1 MKINNKNSNLHRDTG
16 LGCQFAELRGFGVAR
31 PGSGRRRTP
40 TESPDFA
47 PVAAGGG
54 GRTGA
59 IRKREFEVSVAAVG
73 TTLAAA
79 TLAGVAVA
87 LLLRLRGRLP
97 VAERN
102 ARSLHTAPVPRVG
115 GLAIWA
121 GWIPV
126 ACLVPASPGM
136 GIATWGVPW
145 AMLFAVSLRDDMRGV
160 AIAPRLAVHGIAA
173 CWFAWASAAFLP
185 GSTLL
190 SMALVALVAAWS
202 LNLYNFMDGSDG
214 LAAAMSVAGFA
225 AMGAV
230 LLWHRMPAEAPLALA
245 AATIPVLLVNRPPA
259 RIFLGDVGAV
269 PLGFLAAAL
278 GIGGVGAGAW
288 GAWFPVLVFLP
299 FIADASVTL
308 ATARAPR
315 RAVLGGPQDAL
326 LPAPPP
332 DGRRPRRH
340 ARRLRRADGGHRRHR
355 GGLRMPETRVGRSR
369 ARRVVCSLCATV
381 RGD

>member
-1 MKINNKNSNLHRDTG
+1 MRVRCT
-16 LGCQFAELRGFGVAR
+16 
-31 PGSGRRRTP
+31 
-40 TESPDFA
+40 
-47 PVAAGGG
+47 
-54 GRTGA
+54 
-59 IRKREFEVSVAAVG
+59 
-73 TTLAAA
+73 
-79 TLAGVAVA
+79 
-87 LLLRLRGRLP
+87 
-97 VAERN
+97 
-102 ARSLHTAPVPRVG
+102 TAPIPRVG

-121 GWIPV
+121 GWLPV
-126 ACLVPASPGM
+126 ACLAPAPPAM

-145 AMLFAVSLRDDMRGV
+145 ALLFAVSLRDDMRGV

-185 GSTLL
+185 GGTLL
-190 SMALVALVAAWS
+190 SMALVALVVAWS

-230 LLWHRMPAEAPLALA
+230 LLWHRMPAEVPLALA
-245 AATIPVLLVNRPPA
+245 AATVPVLLVNRPPA
-259 RIFLGDVGAV
+259 RIFMGDVGAV

-326 LPAPPP
+326 LSAPAP
-332 DGRRPRRH
+332 DGRRTRRH
-340 ARRLRRADGGHRRHR
+340 ARRLRRADGRHRRHR
-355 GGLRMPETRVGRSR
+355 GGLRMPRSPR
-369 ARRVVCSLCATV
+369 GAVPALAAWCAVCALTV

>member
-1 MKINNKNSNLHRDTG
+1 M
-16 LGCQFAELRGFGVAR
+16 
-31 PGSGRRRTP
+31 
-40 TESPDFA
+40 
-47 PVAAGGG
+47 
-54 GRTGA
+54 
-59 IRKREFEVSVAAVG
+59 SVAAAAP
-73 TTLAAA
+73 TFAAAALAAMA
-79 TLAGVAVA
+79 MA
-87 LLLRLRGRLP
+87 LLLGFRGRLP
-97 VAERN
+97 VAQRN
-102 ARSLHTAPVPRVG
+102 ARSLHTAPIPRVG

-126 ACLVPASPGM
+126 ACLVPAPPGM

-145 AMLFAVSLRDDMRGV
+145 ALLFAVSLRDDMRGV

-185 GSTLL
+185 GGTPL

-230 LLWHRMPAEAPLALA
+230 LLWHRMPADAPLALA

-308 ATARAPR
+308 GR
-315 RAVLGGPQDAL
+315 RALRGERFWEGHKTHYYQRLHQMGAGHAGTLAVYGALMAGTAGTAVACACLKPAWGGPALAAWCAVCAL
-326 LPAPPP
+326 LFATI
-332 DGRRPRRH
+332 DYHWRTH
-340 ARRLRRADGGHRRHR
+340 
-355 GGLRMPETRVGRSR
+355 TR
-369 ARRVVCSLCATV
+369 TP
-381 RGD
+381 

>member
-1 MKINNKNSNLHRDTG
+1 M
-16 LGCQFAELRGFGVAR
+16 
-31 PGSGRRRTP
+31 
-40 TESPDFA
+40 
-47 PVAAGGG
+47 
-54 GRTGA
+54 
-59 IRKREFEVSVAAVG
+59 SVAAAAP
-73 TTLAAA
+73 TFAAAALAAMA
-79 TLAGVAVA
+79 MA
-87 LLLRLRGRLP
+87 LLLGFRGRLP
-97 VAERN
+97 VAQRN
-102 ARSLHTAPVPRVG
+102 ARSLHTAPIPRVG

-126 ACLVPASPGM
+126 ACLVPAPPAM

-145 AMLFAVSLRDDMRGV
+145 ALLFAVSLRDDMRGV

-173 CWFAWASAAFLP
+173 CWFAWASAPFLP

-308 ATARAPR
+308 GR
-315 RAVLGGPQDAL
+315 RALRGERFWEGHKTHYYQRLHQMGAGHAGTLAVYGALMAGTAGTAVACACLKPAWGGPALAAWCAVCAL
-326 LPAPPP
+326 LFAAI
-332 DGRRPRRH
+332 DYHWRIH
-340 ARRLRRADGGHRRHR
+340 AR
-355 GGLRMPETRVGRSR
+355 S
-369 ARRVVCSLCATV
+369 S
-381 RGD
+381 